1 MNEEEEKGIV
11 ELEQVVSYLEYH
23 LQQYCDYEQ
32 KFKYDRIKKIVT
44 EHWIIWL
51 RMLTI

>member
-32 KFKYDRIKKIVT
+32 KFKYDRIKK
-44 EHWIIWL
+44 
-51 RMLTI
+51 RS